1 MRDAPAPRLHL
12 FVCANRRE
20 GSPLGPGCG
29 DRGEELYASLKREVA
44 RDGAV
49 ATTWITKTHCLGICP
64 QRGATVARYPAG
76 AAGRNGNILTEVEP
90 TDAAALLAPLAPLS
104 MAPQEAE
111 AGDAPTL
118 ADLARELDA
127 LEDLQRKKVLDLARR
142 LKPGLTLED
151 VQNPHDFPERDDP
164 DWHYADGVLAGIQSV
179 KSTVLALTR
188 GKRDE
193 REE

>member
-29 DRGEELYASLKREVA
+29 DRGEELYAALKREVA
-44 RDGAV
+44 SRGAV

-76 AAGRNGNILTEVEP
+76 LGAPPRNIVTEVEP
-90 TDAAALLAPLAPLS
+90 ADAGALLAEPQVE
-104 MAPQEAE
+104 APQTA
-111 AGDAPTL
+111 ATDRTAPTVD
-118 ADLARELDA
+118 DLARELDA
-127 LEDLQRKKVLDLARR
+127 LEDLQRRKVLDLARR

-151 VQNPHDFPERDDP
+151 VQNPHDFPELDDP

-179 KSTVLALTR
+179 KSTLLALI
-188 GKRDE
+188 RDDRK